1 MRGTIF
7 RVMGL
12 AAGAMLL
19 VGLGISANASVHQ
32 FRSVGGS
39 TGIHHEATGE
49 RHETPEPSEKPE
61 ATSKP
66 KPTEKPEQDVETG
79 DDKTGA
85 TEDSKRGSQNEDKS
99 GDTKKDKGGSGGG
112 SGSGGDGD

>member
-32 FRSVGGS
+32 FRSVGS

-66 KPTEKPEQDVETG
+66 KPTEKPDKDVETA
-79 DDKTGA
+79 DETGA
-85 TEDSKRGSQNEDKS
+85 AEDSKGGSQNEDKS

-112 SGSGGDGD
+112 SGGGD